1 MHGEVPAEWAGRRVE
16 ASINLAFTNS
26 PGFQAEGLLW
36 GERPEGSGT
45 WVPLRGLHPFNHDVA
60 VADPAVGGEAV
71 SYLVEAAANPNLTA
85 HRPDPNSDLLT
96 AGTSPIYSL
105 TRAELMA
112 WSRSTW
118 SSCART
124 SAPSHELMGQLPL
137 DQPRRHEILRALER
151 MLDVLVLDDVAGVGG
166 RGPGRAGRGAGPD
179 RRCRRRTASRRSA
192 TPTSTRRGCGRSARR
207 SASAPARSRTCWR

>member
-1 MHGEVPAEWAGRRVE
+1 MEWAGRRVE

-71 SYLVEAAANPNLTA
+71 SYLVEAAANPTLTA

-96 AGTSPIYSL
+96 AGTSPIYTL
-105 TRAELMA
+105 TRAELLVVEVDVVEL
-112 WSRSTW
+112 REDV
-118 SSCART
+118 RT
-124 SAPSHELMGQLPL
+124 LIELMGQLPL

-151 MLDVLVLDDVAGVGG
+151 MLDMLVLDDVADVGRG
-166 RGPGRAGRGAGPD
+166 GPGRAGRGA
-179 RRCRRRTASRRSA
+179 
-192 TPTSTRRGCGRSARR
+192 ARR
-207 SASAPARSRTCWR
+207 PAVPSAHRISAIGHAHIDSAWLWPIRETKRKCARTFSNVLR